1 MISFFVRLK
10 IKKGPVPDR
19 NSPQKHGRSESC
31 LACYLFVIG
40 LCKTGEQ
47 DLSCVQVYKNCYMSL
62 V

>member
-10 IKKGPVPDR
+10 IKKGPFPDR
-19 NSPQKHGRSESC
+19 NSSHQHGRSESR

-47 DLSCVQVYKNCYMSL
+47 DLS
-62 V
+62 